1 MEEAL
6 DREKGL
12 PRRPVKQQIRN
23 GSIIVESAEVVNQNA
38 AQLTNKAKELRNTT
52 DATFKQIVTHWEKQV
67 GDLEKELEIY
77 RQG

>member
-23 GSIIVESAEVVNQNA
+23 GSIIVESADAVSQNA

-52 DATFKQIVTHWEKQV
+52 DATFKQVVAHWEKQNA
-67 GDLEKELEIY
+67 DLEKELEVY
-77 RQG
+77 R